1 MEIKLLYGLDK
12 GGKFKVWK
20 IWTDGATLF
29 VEHGKEGGK
38 QQLKSEVVEG
48 KNIGRA
54 NETTPAEQAE
64 LEAMSRWR
72 KQVDKGYRET
82 KEELEELPL
91 LPMLAADYLKQG
103 HRINYPCF
111 GSPKLDG
118 VRCLA
123 IRHADRVELKSRGGK
138 EYVVPHIQDQLM
150 LCMEVGQVFDGEL
163 YIHGKYL
170 EEIVSAVKKTN
181 DNTIDLEYV
190 IFDIVNE
197 ETYEHRLISMQA
209 FRRYKLSCLECPSI
223 DVISFCEIQ
232 DEDHMKQKHKEYV
245 AAGYEGL
252 MMRNHCGVYESG
264 KRSADLQ
271 KYKEFFDEEFQIV
284 DVAEDRNGNGVLV
297 VWDALAGT
305 HFDCCYGDF
314 EQRKHQLNNPECYTG
329 KFLTVKFQT
338 RYRDSLLPQFPCG
351 VRIREGEM
359 IANEFRADE

>member
-1 MEIKLLYGLDK
+1 METKTLYGLDK
-12 GGKFKVWK
+12 KGGFKVWK
-20 IWTDGATLF
+20 IWTNDNLLHI
-29 VEHGKEGGK
+29 EHGKEEGK
-38 QQLKSEVVEG
+38 QQLKVEEVEG
-48 KNIGRA
+48 KNIGRS

-91 LPMLAADYLKQG
+91 LPMLALDYLKQG
-103 HRINYPCF
+103 HRIQYPCY

-181 DNTIDLEYV
+181 DNTIDLEYI
-190 IFDIVNE
+190 IFDIVKD

-209 FRRYKLSCLECPSI
+209 LRRYKLSCLEYPSI

-232 DEDHMKQKHKEYV
+232 DEEHMKQKHREYV
-245 AAGYEGL
+245 GAGYEGIML
-252 MMRNHCGVYESG
+252 RNYDGMYESG

-271 KYKEFFDEEFQIV
+271 KYKEFFEEEFRIV
-284 DVAEDRNGNGVLV
+284 DVAEDRNDNGVLV

-314 EQRKHQLNNPECYTG
+314 DQRKHQLNNPEQYVG
-329 KFLTVKFQT
+329 KALTVKYQT
-338 RYRDSLLPQFPCG
+338 RYKDSRLPQFPTG
-351 VRIREGEM
+351 VRIREGEW
-359 IANEFRADE
+359 IDDVFYPSE

>member
-29 VEHGKEGGK
+29 IEHGKEGGK

-48 KNIGRA
+48 KNIGRS

-72 KQVDKGYRET
+72 KQIDKGYRET

-91 LPMLAADYLKQG
+91 LPMLAQDYLKQG
-103 HRINYPCF
+103 HRIQYPCY

-138 EYVVPHIQDQLM
+138 EYSVPHIQDQLFPIM
-150 LCMEVGQVFDGEL
+150 KVGDVWDGEL

-170 EEIVSAVKKTN
+170 EEIVSAVKKYN
-181 DNTIDLEYV
+181 DLTPDIEFI
-190 IFDIVNE
+190 IFDMVKD

-209 FRRYKLSCLECPSI
+209 LRRYTLSCVEAPSI
-223 DVISFCEIQ
+223 DVIEFCEIQ
-232 DEDHMKQKHKEYV
+232 DENHMKQKHKEYV
-245 AAGYEGL
+245 SRGYEGI
-252 MMRNHCGVYESG
+252 MIRSYDGKYESG
-264 KRSADLQ
+264 KRSAGLQ
-271 KYKEFFDEEFQIV
+271 KYKTFSDNEFRII
-284 DVAEDRNGNGVLV
+284 DVLPDKDGGAVFCVQNTFANNTFNVVGGSHEDRKAWLKNRELLIDKWV
-297 VWDALAGT
+297 T
-305 HFDCCYGDF
+305 IKY
-314 EQRKHQLNNPECYTG
+314 
-329 KFLTVKFQT
+329 QT
-338 RYRDSLLPQFPCG
+338 LYKDTQIPQFPTLVG
-351 VRIREGEM
+351 FREGSF
-359 IANEFRADE
+359 INGEFLPDH

>member
-20 IWTDGATLF
+20 IWTEGATLF
-29 VEHGKEGGK
+29 IEHGKEGGK

-82 KEELEELPL
+82 KGELEELPL
-91 LPMLAADYLKQG
+91 LPMLAQDYLKQG
-103 HRINYPCF
+103 HRIHYPCY

-123 IRHADRVELKSRGGK
+123 IRHPHRVELKSRGGK
-138 EYVVPHIQDQLM
+138 AYSVPHLQDQLM
-150 LCMEVGQVFDGEL
+150 DAMEVGQVFDGEL

-170 EEIVSAVKKTN
+170 EEIVSAVKKPNSDTPN
-181 DNTIDLEYV
+181 LNFI
-190 IFDIVNE
+190 IFDIVTE
-197 ETYEHRLISMQA
+197 GTYELRLIRMQA
-209 FRRYKLSCLECPSI
+209 FRNSVLAENEFRNVE
-223 DVISFCEIQ
+223 VINFCELQ
-232 DEDHMKQKHKEYV
+232 DEEHMKKMHKLFV
-245 AAGYEGL
+245 SNGYEGIML
-252 MMRNHCGVYESG
+252 RNHDGVYESG

-271 KYKEFFDEEFQIV
+271 KYKEFFDEEFRIV

-314 EQRKHQLNNPECYTG
+314 DQRKHQLNNPEQYVG
-329 KFLTVKFQT
+329 KALTVKYQT
-338 RYRDSLLPQFPCG
+338 RYKDSRLPQFPTG
-351 VRIREGEM
+351 VRIRDGEW
-359 IANEFRADE
+359 IDSVFIPYE